1 MTYCVGV
8 RLNRG
13 LVFMSDTRTNAGL
26 DDIATYRKTFT
37 WEVPGERLITVLTA
51 GNLATTQQMIGLL
64 NERSK
69 RPDDRDLSILA
80 CETMFEVAQ
89 LVSST
94 LREVIGQ
101 HQQAG
106 QNANAFGAS
115 IIVGGQ
121 IQGMEPRM
129 FLVYPEGNFI
139 ETSSDTQ
146 FLQIGET
153 KYGRPILIRSY
164 DPDMSFADAAR
175 LLLVSFDS
183 TLKSNLSV
191 GLPVDLS
198 IYETDTLRRGPSLRL
213 TADDPY
219 YRELSE
225 TWSDALRVAFDGLP
239 PIQGLDLP

>member
-1 MTYCVGV
+1 MTYCVGL

-51 GNLATTQQMIGLL
+51 GNLATTQQMVGLL
-64 NERSK
+64 NERVK
-69 RPDDRDLSILA
+69 RPADRDLSITHA
-80 CETMFEVAQ
+80 QTMFQVAQ

-94 LREVIGQ
+94 LREVIAKHEQ
-101 HQQAG
+101 SG
-106 QNANAFGAS
+106 QNATSFGAS
-115 IIVGGQ
+115 AIVGGQ

-129 FLVYPEGNFI
+129 FLIYPEGNFI

-164 DPDMSFADAAR
+164 DPDMSFAAAAK

-198 IYETDTLRRGPSLRL
+198 IYQADSLVKGPALRL
-213 TADDPY
+213 TADDPS
-219 YRELSE
+219 YRAVSE
-225 TWSDALRVAFDGLP
+225 NWSDALRSAFDGLP
-239 PIQGLDLP
+239 AIRGLEVD